1 MPKEAIE
8 AAIRM
13 ARGNNKW
20 KAERDSTMR
29 SIDDAKSTEDMTDT
43 ALPWQAYPEPLRT
56 TYELC
61 DGNGVTVARG
71 MQRAVAEAV
80 AVIVNQRDRLR
91 GGE

>member
-1 MPKEAIE
+1 
-8 AAIRM
+8 
-13 ARGNNKW
+13 
-20 KAERDSTMR
+20 MR
-29 SIDDAKSTEDMTDT
+29 SIDDAKRTEDMTGT

-80 AVIVNQRDRLR
+80 AAIVNQRDRLR
-91 GGE
+91 GGEPLKEQFITGGTAND

>member
-1 MPKEAIE
+1 MNDEEQHSAQK
-8 AAIRM
+8 M
-13 ARGNNKW
+13 SSN
-20 KAERDSTMR
+20 
-29 SIDDAKSTEDMTDT
+29 DAKSTEDMTGT

-80 AVIVNQRDRLR
+80 AAIVNQRDRLR
-91 GGE
+91 GGEQ